1 MSEQHEE
8 SSGLIKTPT
17 QLIVVVAIALFLP
30 VAVAV
35 FFSQLATSGR
45 SGGDLSEEAIAKRI
59 QPMAQVALA
68 TAAGGE
74 KAVQSSEAVY
84 KATCAACHD
93 SGVAGSPK
101 LGDKATWGPRI
112 GVGLEKLAA
121 SGIKGKG
128 AMPPKGGADISDA
141 DFTRVVAWLANKSGA
156 SFKEPAAPKAAA
168 TSAAPA
174 APASPAAPAAPTAPA
189 APAEPAPT
197 AAAPAAA
204 KTAEPAAAPPPVA
217 SAGNGKKVYDSACVA
232 CHASGVAGAP
242 KLGDKAAW
250 TPRLATGF
258 DALMNSA
265 LKGKGAMP
273 PKGGNASLS
282 EADIHAAVE
291 YMTAAAK

>member
-174 APASPAAPAAPTAPA
+174 APAAAAAPAAP
-189 APAEPAPT
+189 
-197 AAAPAAA
+197 AAPAAA
-204 KTAEPAAAPPPVA
+204 KTAESAAAPPPVA

-242 KLGDKAAW
+242 KLGDKTAW
-250 TPRLATGF
+250 APRLATGF

-291 YMTAAAK
+291 YMTASVK